1 MSQAKNGPITQIGVV
16 VEDLDASIKRW
27 IDTMGVGPWT
37 VFRNVRLNGQY
48 RGEDTVV
55 MMDVGL
61 SYQGETQIELIHVTN
76 DAKCPYHDDSGKALA
91 GLHHLAWMVDDLD
104 ALLANAANDGLN
116 ILFRAESPGTRVA
129 YLEAPGEDGLL
140 FEYIESASTR
150 ELIKQGIVATRDW
163 DGTNPVHEIDFAKM

>member
-1 MSQAKNGPITQIGVV
+1 MNQAKNGPITQIGLV
-16 VEDLDASIKRW
+16 VENLDTSITRW

-37 VFRNVRLNGQY
+37 VFRNVKLHGQY

-76 DAKCPYHDDSGKALA
+76 DAKCPYRDDAGKALA
-91 GLHHLAWMVDDLD
+91 GLHHLAWIVDDLD
-104 ALLANAANDGLN
+104 TLLARAADDGLK
-116 ILFRAESPGTRVA
+116 IVFRAESPGTRVA

-140 FEYIESASTR
+140 FEYIEGEATR
-150 ELIKQGIVATRDW
+150 QLIKQGIVATREW
-163 DGTNPVHEIDFAKM
+163 DGTNPVHEIDFANM